1 MTNWKKYKFSDF
13 VDINPAIPLHKNGK
27 YSFIEM
33 ADLNN
38 GQRYVYPST
47 QRELTGG
54 SRFQENDTL
63 FARITPCLENGKICQ
78 AKNLKDGIGFGST
91 EFLVFRGKQN
101 VSDSNFVFYLSRW
114 EEVRKFAE
122 QHMVGTSGRQ
132 RVPKE
137 VFDNLEIT
145 LPDLHTQTRI
155 AEILSSLDDK
165 IELNRQMNQTFA
177 FWHYSIP
184 SFDEGKCPKMESS
197 ESILSNKFIV
207 RSNSILFSKL
217 NPRFARVWPVGRID
231 ESKAICSTEFLV
243 FIPIEM
249 HLYSHLKMV
258 LTQVEFLENLVSKA
272 TGTSGSHQ
280 RVKPDDILEAEILV
294 PSMEAAKKLD
304 KELRP
309 LIDLEIKNIEESS
322 QLRLIRD
329 SLIPKLMS
337 GEIDFNLGVDA
348 VSR

>member
-1 MTNWKKYKFSDF
+1 
-13 VDINPAIPLHKNGK
+13 
-27 YSFIEM
+27 
-33 ADLNN
+33 
-38 GQRYVYPST
+38 
-47 QRELTGG
+47 
-54 SRFQENDTL
+54 
-63 FARITPCLENGKICQ
+63 
-78 AKNLKDGIGFGST
+78 
-91 EFLVFRGKQN
+91 
-101 VSDSNFVFYLSRW
+101 
-114 EEVRKFAE
+114 
-122 QHMVGTSGRQ
+122 
-132 RVPKE
+132 
-137 VFDNLEIT
+137 
-145 LPDLHTQTRI
+145 
-155 AEILSSLDDK
+155 
-165 IELNRQMNQTFA
+165 
-177 FWHYSIP
+177 
-184 SFDEGKCPKMESS
+184 MESS